1 MKKLSPQKK
10 LSFSTLLALF
20 SFISFGIKA
29 QQDDKEL
36 LKTLIEQLCND
47 NGFARQLAITEPE
60 KIKKFYTLI
69 DYQMAWSQQNKRF
82 SDEFMNILT
91 NADDYGLV
99 KDDFHYRYL
108 KGGNKNPI
116 EYEVVCTHAMLSFL
130 SEITSG
136 KGKIDL
142 DYNGLNY
149 SNKCLDIENLLA
161 STYQK
166 GYFSDILTYVQ
177 PQSMA
182 YEANIKLLR
191 KINLFLNDSTF
202 SESLIV
208 PFSTLRDNKKL
219 ILKLHYLGFIAN
231 SNDPEC
237 LHENS
242 LIYALKGFQGLFNLN
257 QDGILGALTLKK
269 LNIPLKEIKSL
280 LVNNLHRWRALNCLD
295 NQRYILINIPS
306 AELSFYDRD
315 SLVIAMK
322 VIVGKAST
330 STPQISSKI
339 DQITFF
345 PYWYVPNSIATKE
358 ILPVQQKEATFLEN
372 NGFQVLDDLG
382 NVLDPNTLPWA
393 TYTAT
398 NFPYKFRQV
407 AGCDNSLGIVK
418 FSFESPYAIYL
429 HDTNHKEL
437 FSKTNRQISHG
448 CVRLEKPY
456 DLAAILLGS
465 RSQVEDAL
473 KRRFDTDLKPNYVH
487 LDNPVQ
493 VFITYMTTSVDEFG
507 NLVIFEDVYQKMAK
521 K

>member
-1 MKKLSPQKK
+1 MKKLSPQKVHHFIFFLCF
-10 LSFSTLLALF
+10 LSS
-20 SFISFGIKA
+20 ISFHLKA
-29 QQDDKEL
+29 QESDKEL

-47 NGFARQLAITEPE
+47 KGFARQLEISEPE
-60 KIKKFYTLI
+60 QIKKFYNLI
-69 DYQMAWSQQNKRF
+69 DYQMAWNQQNKRF
-82 SDEFMNILT
+82 SDEFMNVLT

-99 KDDFHYRYL
+99 KEDFHYNYL
-108 KGGNKNPI
+108 KSNNKNPI
-116 EYEVVCTHAMLSFL
+116 EYELVCTHAMLSFL

-149 SNKCLDIENLLA
+149 NNKCLDLEKLLA

-166 GYFSDILTYVQ
+166 GYFADILKYVQ

-182 YEANIKLLR
+182 YDANIRLLR
-191 KINLFLNDSTF
+191 KINVFLKDSSF
-202 SESLIV
+202 SELLVETLPTLKENKNLIQ
-208 PFSTLRDNKKL
+208 KL
-219 ILKLHYLGFIAN
+219 YYLGFIAN
-231 SNDPEC
+231 IEDPE
-237 LHENS
+237 LQHENN
-242 LIYALKGFQGLFNLN
+242 LIYALKGFQSLFNLN
-257 QDGILGALTLKK
+257 QDGKIGPLTLKK

-280 LVNNLHRWRALNCLD
+280 LVNNLHRWRSLNCLD

-322 VIVGKAST
+322 VIVGKPST

-372 NGFQVLDDLG
+372 NGFQVLDELG
-382 NVLDPNTLPWA
+382 NIIDPTTLPWA
-393 TYTAT
+393 TYTAN
-398 NFPYKFRQV
+398 NFPYRFRQV

-418 FSFESPYAIYL
+418 FNFESPYAIYL

-437 FSKTNRQISHG
+437 FSRTNRQISHG

-456 DLAAILLGS
+456 DLAAILLGN
-465 RSQVEDAL
+465 RLPIEDAL
-473 KRRFDTDLKPNYVH
+473 KRRFDADLKPSYVR

-507 NLVIFEDVYQKMAK
+507 NLVIFEDVYHKMGK